1 MIIDVHV
8 HCAFFKDICED
19 SGRVQFRRNE
29 YALHKTGP
37 ADMEQTL
44 TVMDFAKIDKS
55 ILLPLDLTTISGDTL
70 VSNQE
75 VHKLVNLQPTDSLVL
90 QV

>member
-44 TVMDFAKIDKS
+44 LSWT
-55 ILLPLDLTTISGDTL
+55 LLRLTNHLATSDLTT
-70 VSNQE
+70 V
-75 VHKLVNLQPTDSLVL
+75 K
-90 QV
+90 